1 MQIAQGTEHLHHINI
16 IHRDLKPENI
26 VMVDDRVKITDF
38 GLAKVFEKN
47 MALKT
52 QAGTPMYLAPEILSG
67 SCYTEKVDVWSLGV
81 IFLEL
86 VISKNIPE
94 IS

>member
-1 MQIAQGTEHLHHINI
+1 MMQMAQGIEHLHQINI

-26 VMVDDRVKITDF
+26 LMVDGKVKITDF
-38 GLAKVFEKN
+38 GLAKVFEKD

-86 VISKNIPE
+86 ATAKNIP
-94 IS
+94 